1 MILTTLFRYFVD
13 ANYVVI
19 AGKPSA
25 QLAENLESEEKARL
39 AAQIDKL
46 GPDGLARAEK
56 DLEAA
61 KAEHE
66 KPIPKDVLTSF
77 PVPDVKSISWIAV
90 ESVQETGQGLKVA
103 RGNAGPSPLAR
114 HIEADGSPLS
124 MFVQYDHVKV
134 HLLSEAVPLLTASTV
149 RFCFHPRILLSGQ
162 GS

>member
-19 AGKPSA
+19 VGKPSA

-103 RGNAGPSPLAR
+103 RGSAGSSPLAR